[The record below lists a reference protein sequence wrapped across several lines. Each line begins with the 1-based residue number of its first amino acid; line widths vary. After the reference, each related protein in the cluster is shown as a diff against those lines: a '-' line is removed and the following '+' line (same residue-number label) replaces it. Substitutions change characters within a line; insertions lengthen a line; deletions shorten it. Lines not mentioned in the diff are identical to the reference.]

1 MRAERRHSRGFT
13 LLEMLVAIAM
23 VAIITAS
30 LYSALYVG
38 FRAQRSATRAVE
50 PARAATLTLQL
61 LEQDLEGAMS
71 PTGILAGQFLGT
83 DGNGLNGADS
93 LTFYSSANVPVNGE
107 SGSDSRYVE
116 FSVAAALDDQQ
127 PALLRRVT
135 SNLLPSNAPLVRE
148 QVLCRNVRAFSLRYF
163 DGTQWLESW
172 DSAGQGDLLPLGV
185 EVQIEFALPTNDTR
199 DLEPRFYRLRRVF
212 EIPCGRTAA
221 SATGEAQP

>member
-1 MRAERRHSRGFT
+1 MRPVRRTSRGFT

-50 PARAATLTLQL
+50 PARSATLTLKL

-71 PTGILAGQFLGT
+71 PTGILAGQFLGI
-83 DGNGLNGADS
+83 DANGLDGADGLS
-93 LTFYSSANVPVNGE
+93 FYSSANVPVNGE
-107 SGSDSRYVE
+107 SGSDSRHVE
-116 FSVAAALDDQQ
+116 FIVAAALDDQQ

-135 SNLLPSNAPLVRE
+135 SNLLPSNAPLTRE

-185 EVQIEFALPTNDTR
+185 EVQIEFTLPITDSRDT
-199 DLEPRFYRLRRVF
+199 EPRFYRMRRVF
-212 EIPCGRTAA
+212 EVPCGRTAA
-221 SATGEAQP
+221 SATAETLP

>member
-1 MRAERRHSRGFT
+1 MRQTRGFT

-61 LEQDLEGAMS
+61 LEQDIEGAMS

-83 DGNGLNGADS
+83 DAQGLDGADGLS
-93 LTFYSSANVPVNGE
+93 FYSSANVPSDGE
-107 SGSDSRYVE
+107 SGADTRHVE
-116 FSVAAALDDQQ
+116 FVVAAALDDAQ

-135 SNLLPSNAPLVRE
+135 SNLLPSNAPLIRE
-148 QVLCRNVRAFSLRYF
+148 QVLCRNVKAFNLRYY
-163 DGTQWLESW
+163 DGTQWLDSW
-172 DSAGQGDLLPLGV
+172 DSTAQGDLLPLGV
-185 EVQIEFALPTNDTR
+185 EVQIEFTLPVTDLRDT
-199 DLEPRFYRLRRVF
+199 EARFYRMRRVF

-221 SATGEAQP
+221 SATAEAQQ

>member
-1 MRAERRHSRGFT
+1 MRHARGFT

-83 DGNGLNGADS
+83 DSQGLDGADG
-93 LTFYSSANVPVNGE
+93 LAFYSSANVPIAGE
-107 SGSDSRYVE
+107 SGADTRHVE
-116 FSVAAALDDQQ
+116 FIVAAALDDAQ
-127 PALLRRVT
+127 PALYRRVT
-135 SNLLPSNAPLVRE
+135 SNLLPSNAPLIRE
-148 QVLCRNVRAFSLRYF
+148 QVLCRNVKAFSLRYF

-172 DSAGQGDLLPLGV
+172 DSTGQGDLLPLGV
-185 EVQIEFALPTNDTR
+185 EVQIEFILPVTDPRDT
-199 DLEPRFYRLRRVF
+199 EARFYRMRRVF

-221 SATGEAQP
+221 SATAEAAP

>member
-1 MRAERRHSRGFT
+1 MRSERPFARGFT

-50 PARAATLTLQL
+50 PARSATLTLQL

-83 DGNGLNGADS
+83 DANGLDGADG
-93 LTFYSSANVPVNGE
+93 LAFYSSANVPANGE

-116 FSVAAALDDQQ
+116 FLVAQAQDDQQ
-127 PALLRRVT
+127 PALFRRVT
-135 SNLLPSNAPLVRE
+135 SNLLPSSAPLVRE

-185 EVQIEFALPTNDTR
+185 EVQIEFTLPVSDAR
-199 DLEPRFYRLRRVF
+199 DIEPSFYRMRRVF
-212 EIPCGRTAA
+212 EVPCGRTAA
-221 SATGEAQP
+221 SATAETQP

>member
-1 MRAERRHSRGFT
+1 MRHARGFT

-83 DGNGLNGADS
+83 DAQGLDGADG
-93 LTFYSSANVPVNGE
+93 LAFYSSANVPIAGE
-107 SGSDSRYVE
+107 SGADTRHVE
-116 FSVAAALDDQQ
+116 FTVAAALDDAQ

-135 SNLLPSNAPLVRE
+135 SNLLPSNAPLIRE
-148 QVLCRNVRAFSLRYF
+148 QVLCRNVKAFSLRYF

-172 DSAGQGDLLPLGV
+172 DSTAQGDLLPLGV
-185 EVQIEFALPTNDTR
+185 EVQIEFILPVTDPR
-199 DLEPRFYRLRRVF
+199 DVEARFYRMRRVF

-221 SATGEAQP
+221 SATAEAAQ

>member
-1 MRAERRHSRGFT
+1 MRHARRNASGFT

-61 LEQDLEGAMS
+61 MEQDIEGAMS
-71 PTGILAGQFLGT
+71 STGILAGQFLGSDAT
-83 DGNGLNGADS
+83 GLDGADG
-93 LTFYSSANVPVNGE
+93 LAFYSSANVPTAGE
-107 SGSDSRYVE
+107 SGSDSRHVE
-116 FSVAAALDDQQ
+116 FLVAADVDDQR
-127 PALLRRVT
+127 PALYRRVT
-135 SNLLPSNAPLVRE
+135 SNLLPSNAPMIRE

-163 DGTQWLESW
+163 DGTQWLDSW

-185 EVQIEFALPTNDTR
+185 EVQIEFTLSNVDPNE
-199 DLEPRFYRLRRVF
+199 LEPRFYRMRRVF
-212 EIPCGRTAA
+212 EVPCGRTAA
-221 SATGEAQP
+221 SATAEAAP

>member
-1 MRAERRHSRGFT
+1 MRQTRGFT

-61 LEQDLEGAMS
+61 LEQDIEGAMS

-83 DGNGLNGADS
+83 DAQGLDGADGLS
-93 LTFYSSANVPVNGE
+93 FYSSANVPTDGE
-107 SGSDSRYVE
+107 SGADTRHVE
-116 FSVAAALDDQQ
+116 FVVAAALDDAQ

-135 SNLLPSNAPLVRE
+135 SNLLPSNAPLIRE
-148 QVLCRNVRAFSLRYF
+148 QVLCRNVKAFSLRYY
-163 DGTQWLESW
+163 DGTQWLDSW
-172 DSAGQGDLLPLGV
+172 DSTVQGDLLPLGV
-185 EVQIEFALPTNDTR
+185 EVQIEFTLPVTDLR
-199 DLEPRFYRLRRVF
+199 DSEARFYRMRRVF

-221 SATGEAQP
+221 SATAEAQQ